1 MYLLFFALLS
11 GLGYGSLFFRHQ
23 PMLLLA
29 GIMSL
34 SILMLVMTDTGNN
47 SEGTVVVGI
56 NFDTNWL
63 GTEQGTA
70 TDLDRTGS
78 DELVL
83 LKLQGFEYT
92 VWIWLHV
99 FLIIVIS
106 MLFFNYMFVT
116 RA

>member
-1 MYLLFFALLS
+1 MYFLFFALLS

-23 PMLLLA
+23 PIMLLL
-29 GIMSL
+29 GIISF
-34 SILMLVMTDTGNN
+34 SILMLVMTDTGANT
-47 SEGTVVVGI
+47 EGEVVVGI

-83 LKLQGFEYT
+83 LKLQGVEYT
-92 VWIWLHV
+92 IWVWLHL
-99 FLIIVIS
+99 FLIIVNVVF
-106 MLFFNYMFVT
+106 FFNYMMTEVM
-116 RA
+116 

>member
-23 PMLLLA
+23 PILLLL
-29 GIMSL
+29 GIISF
-34 SILMLVMTDTGNN
+34 SILMLVMTDTGANT
-47 SEGTVVVGI
+47 EGEVVVGI

-83 LKLQGFEYT
+83 LKLQGVEYT
-92 VWIWLHV
+92 IWVWLHL
-99 FLIIVIS
+99 FLIIVNVVF
-106 MLFFNYMFVT
+106 FFNYMMTEVM
-116 RA
+116 